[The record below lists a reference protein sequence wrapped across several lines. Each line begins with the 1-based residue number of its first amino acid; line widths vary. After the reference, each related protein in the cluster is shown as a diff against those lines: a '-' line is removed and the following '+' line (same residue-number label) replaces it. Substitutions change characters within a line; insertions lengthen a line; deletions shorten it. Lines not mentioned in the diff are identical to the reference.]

1 MSARRALRFVTKG
14 DGDDA
19 TPAELAWWCEASKR
33 ERRRTLLFWAP
44 WIGGLVLLPSLLRD
58 PTRFFAGAWMY
69 KLPLAIVAGAIG
81 AWANWRFTSPLLFQ
95 VRLAAKRV
103 RDALLENR

>member
-1 MSARRALRFVTKG
+1 MSVRRALRFVATN

-19 TPAELAWWCEASKR
+19 TPGELAWWREASR
-33 ERRRTLLFWAP
+33 VERRRTLLFWAP
-44 WIGGLVLLPSLLRD
+44 WIGGLVLLPSMLRD
-58 PTRFFAGAWMY
+58 PARFFAGAWMY
-69 KLPLAIVAGAIG
+69 KVPLALVAGLVG
-81 AWANWRFTSPLLFQ
+81 SWVNWRLTSPRLFQ